1 MRELER
7 RCPPEV
13 RNRIDEVVLFAPLSH
28 DEVREISKHYLSQVE
43 STLHKAGKSIS
54 ISDEALEH
62 IVAAGYS
69 MAFGARFLKRVI
81 DEKVKLP
88 LSERWHQGT
97 HFEVALKDGELR
109 VDPAPARLVSPDR
122 TLAFGDVA

>member
-1 MRELER
+1 
-7 RCPPEV
+7 
-13 RNRIDEVVLFAPLSH
+13 VVLFAPLSH
-28 DEVREISKHYLSQVE
+28 DEVREIAKHYLGQVE
-43 STLHKAGKSIS
+43 STLHKAGKTIS

-62 IVAAGYS
+62 IVTTGYS

-97 HFEVALKDGELR
+97 HFEVALKEGDLR
-109 VDPAPARLVSPDR
+109 VEPAPATLLSADQ